1 MQAIQLNPRIT
12 VLLVAALLC
21 KSILRAQVGIGTSKP
36 DTSTILEIRSS
47 TKGVLIPRLTEFQRS
62 RITETADG
70 LLVQDLH
77 TGKTVTNRDNY
88 GQWGVVDPVI
98 NTNVNFT
105 AFFTATAVHVLNYT
119 AGPTHQ
125 WTTFPITGPLQGFC
139 STDKVIVFV
148 TQTNVHAIY
157 EDNSGFVQISSQA
170 LTSGTIADIGIT
182 TDAFGTAVL
191 LKGNTAYRFRLSG
204 ATWSTT
210 TLPSTAANLRVLGKR
225 IIFTAGTSAF
235 YTDGNDLLSVPIS
248 GSKATI
254 YANADVAII
263 HTTTNLYSFVP
274 LTIDGMQVLTNT
286 LANPVTNVY
295 DNGQKNRIVVQS
307 EDKLWVL
314 RYDPSVG
321 GQWSSI
327 NITGPVDKVVAADKF

>member
-12 VLLVAALLC
+12 VLLFAALLC

-125 WTTFPITGPLQGFC
+125 WTTFPITGPLQGL
-139 STDKVIVFV
+139 DRK
-148 TQTNVHAIY
+148 
-157 EDNSGFVQISSQA
+157 
-170 LTSGTIADIGIT
+170 
-182 TDAFGTAVL
+182 
-191 LKGNTAYRFRLSG
+191 
-204 ATWSTT
+204 
-210 TLPSTAANLRVLGKR
+210 
-225 IIFTAGTSAF
+225 
-235 YTDGNDLLSVPIS
+235 SV
-248 GSKATI
+248 
-254 YANADVAII
+254 V
-263 HTTTNLYSFVP
+263 
-274 LTIDGMQVLTNT
+274 
-286 LANPVTNVY
+286 
-295 DNGQKNRIVVQS
+295 
-307 EDKLWVL
+307 
-314 RYDPSVG
+314 
-321 GQWSSI
+321 
-327 NITGPVDKVVAADKF
+327 